1 VAPGATHRF
10 NIGKW
15 AWMSEYQYYE
25 FLAVDRKLTPAE
37 MRELR
42 AVSTRAEIT
51 PTRFVNEY
59 QWGDFKGDAFAWVEQ
74 YFDAFLYLANWGTR
88 ELFFRL
94 PPGSL
99 ELETARRYCPGHPAA
114 AEGEPVILS
123 FTSELDGGDD
133 EWLEPGGVL
142 ASIVAVR
149 GEIASGDHRALYLG
163 WLLCVWSGEL
173 ADEEL
178 EPPVP
183 PGLGDLTP
191 AQHAFADFL
200 RIDPDLIAAAAEGSA
215 STAPTDDPAGVRA
228 WVAALPAAE
237 AADLLARVAERDPA
251 SVRAELLRRFREVQ
265 GEPGGELAEPRTVA
279 ELLEAAERIS
289 AERAR
294 AEEEDAAREQ
304 ARRERAEAAARERRL
319 DDLAEREEESW
330 ARVDELA
337 GQKNAGAYDEAVR
350 LLMDLR
356 EIAVRDG
363 RKDESDART
372 VAVRGRHMKKRR
384 FVERLNRALR
394 SERPSGPVAT
404 SQTDLSLA

>member
-1 VAPGATHRF
+1 
-10 NIGKW
+10 
-15 AWMSEYQYYE
+15 MSEYQYYE
-25 FLAVDRKLTPAE
+25 FLAIDRKLTPAE

-59 QWGDFKGDAFAWVEQ
+59 HWGDFKGDAFAWVEQ

-99 ELETARRYCPGHPAA
+99 DLETARPYCPGPPASA
-114 AEGEPVILS
+114 DGEPVILC

-133 EWLEPGGVL
+133 EWLEPSGLL

-163 WLLCVWSGEL
+163 WLLCVCSGEV
-173 ADEEL
+173 ADEEP

-215 STAPTDDPAGVRA
+215 SAAPADDPAAIRA
-228 WVAALPAAE
+228 WVTELPAAE
-237 AADLLARVAERDPA
+237 AADLLVRVAERDPA
-251 SVRAELLRRFREVQ
+251 SVRAELLRRFREAQ
-265 GEPGGELAEPRTVA
+265 AESGREQAEPRTVA
-279 ELLEAAERIS
+279 DLLEAAERIA
-289 AERAR
+289 AERVR
-294 AEEEDAAREQ
+294 VEELEAARDL
-304 ARRERAEAAARERRL
+304 ARRERAEAAARERQL
-319 DDLAEREEESW
+319 DAIAEREEESW

-337 GQKNAGAYDEAVR
+337 AQKNAGAYDEAVR
-350 LLMDLR
+350 LLIDLR

-372 VAVRGRHMKKRR
+372 VAVRERHMKKRR
-384 FVERLNRALR
+384 FVERLDQALR
-394 SERPSGPVAT
+394 NERPADPVAT
-404 SQTDLSLA
+404 AQTDLSLA